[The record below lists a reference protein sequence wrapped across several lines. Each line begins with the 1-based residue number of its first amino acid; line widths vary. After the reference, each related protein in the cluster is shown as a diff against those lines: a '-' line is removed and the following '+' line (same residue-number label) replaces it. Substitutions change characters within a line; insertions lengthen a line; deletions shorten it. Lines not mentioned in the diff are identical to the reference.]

1 MKHAVFDLTL
11 RFFFGGLAVAGCYL
25 LLAVIPWKTLAGAF
39 AAFPAV
45 MVAAVIMAGLEKGNK
60 AAADVASGAVA
71 GMIGGLFCV
80 ICTFLVLVM
89 MNSLLTAVIFG
100 LIMWLLSSAVTFKI
114 KENMYNHK
122 HHRLHKTNV

>member
-1 MKHAVFDLTL
+1 MMKYTVFDLML
-11 RFFFGGLAVAGCYL
+11 RFLFGGMAVAGCYL

-80 ICTFLVLVM
+80 ICTLLALAAL
-89 MNSLLTAVIFG
+89 NNLLTAVVIG
-100 LIMWLLSSAVTFKI
+100 LIMWLLSSAAAFKI
-114 KENMYNHK
+114 KQNMHSEA
-122 HHRLHKTNV
+122 RSR